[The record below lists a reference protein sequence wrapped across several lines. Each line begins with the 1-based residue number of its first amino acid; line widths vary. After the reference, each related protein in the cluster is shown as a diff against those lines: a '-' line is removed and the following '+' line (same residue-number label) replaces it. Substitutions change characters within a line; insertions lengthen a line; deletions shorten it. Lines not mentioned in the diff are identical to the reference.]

1 RLGARPRRR
10 YVSIFGAFELE
21 RTAYGSRE
29 GQALAF
35 VPLDNRLQLPEGVFS
50 YVLQD
55 WDQALAVEQP
65 FGQVNDTIERML
77 RLKQSVDSLEGT
89 NRQMARDIDRFRTA
103 QGSPPA
109 AEEGQIVVVTADC
122 KGVVIRGQGTPT
134 VCGGERPAG
143 QRANQKRMAT
153 VGAVYTVDPNVRTP
167 ASVVAALFRDADSHP
182 EPRPGPCH
190 KRVWASLPHEGAAPR
205 SSIDVVF
212 DWLWWEFAQRNPR
225 LQRRTVCLCDCPE
238 ALWQACV

>member
-1 RLGARPRRR
+1 ESQLWDLALQLGRRGLTALFDACGTGDRGETLTLPDGREVQRLEDLHRRR

-55 WDQALAVEQP
+55 WAQAWAVEQP
-65 FGQVNDTIERML
+65 FGQVNDTTERMR
-77 RLKQSVDSLEGT
+77 RLKQSVDSLEGP

-109 AEEGQIVVVTADC
+109 AEEGQIVV
-122 KGVVIRGQGTPT
+122 
-134 VCGGERPAG
+134 
-143 QRANQKRMAT
+143 
-153 VGAVYTVDPNVRTP
+153 
-167 ASVVAALFRDADSHP
+167 
-182 EPRPGPCH
+182 
-190 KRVWASLPHEGAAPR
+190 
-205 SSIDVVF
+205 
-212 DWLWWEFAQRNPR
+212 
-225 LQRRTVCLCDCPE
+225 
-238 ALWQACV
+238 